1 VYFSIDLD
9 LLALSVIFDIGTSEL
24 SGLSWEEMMTLL
36 KVVAIKFNIKGAY
49 IVELAPVTSNPISV
63 YTAGKLGY
71 KIIWYATWSDS

>member
-1 VYFSIDLD
+1 MRYFFIDLD
-9 LLALSVIFDIGTSEL
+9 LLPPSLISDIGTSKL
-24 SGLSWEEMMTLL
+24 SGLSWERMMTLI

-71 KIIWYATWSDS
+71 KII